1 MPDTLTDAER
11 DLLILLST
19 LCCSASYR
27 DAVCGKLADY
37 LEVNAY
43 QDDFAKAYTAVDED
57 GGTILALCRS
67 LVNAMNALRAAG
79 EPQAQIESLALALF
93 ANDIR
98 AAHRMR
104 LDRLAP

>member
-11 DLLILLST
+11 DLLILMST

-27 DAVCGKLADY
+27 DAVCGALADY

-43 QDDFAKAYTAVDED
+43 QDDFAKAYTAVDDD
-57 GGTILALCRS
+57 GATILALCRS
-67 LVNAMNALRAAG
+67 LVNSMTALRASG
-79 EPQAQIESLALALF
+79 EPQADIQRVALALL
-93 ANDIR
+93 AKDVQVAR
-98 AAHRMR
+98 WTR